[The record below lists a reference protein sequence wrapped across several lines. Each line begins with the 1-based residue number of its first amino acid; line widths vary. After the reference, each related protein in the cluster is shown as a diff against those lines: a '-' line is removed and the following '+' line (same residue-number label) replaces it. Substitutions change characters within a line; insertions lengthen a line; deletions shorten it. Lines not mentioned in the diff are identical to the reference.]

1 MDAGLPLDLD
11 PPEEGAIGGSWS
23 GGTDHGG
30 DAEFALSPRG
40 LRALETVVALISAA
54 EVGRELWFL
63 VKKLDATGAGQR
75 GKNKKRARRR
85 GYIVDYL

>member
-30 DAEFALSPRG
+30 DAEFALSPTG

-63 VKKLDATGAGQR
+63 AKNWTQPGPVRGAKTKKGQ
-75 GKNKKRARRR
+75 G
-85 GYIVDYL
+85 GGDTS